1 MQRLAALVCLLVA
14 LAGCAPARGEPAPF
28 SQWAAVVVAG
38 DDHASHTARLT
49 ETFDNARR
57 DIAADLVAR
66 GFSAANL
73 RQFSLRPELYPD
85 TKPAKADP
93 QSIYDGLRDLASHA
107 PGGCLVYFTSH
118 GRRSGLVVGDA
129 LIPPSVMSSMID
141 SACTGRPTVVIVSA
155 CFSGVFVPAL
165 KGPDRMILTAARRDR
180 SSFGCGESDRYPFF
194 DDCLLRAWP
203 SAADFPALGPLV
215 TACVAA
221 REAQVGA
228 KPPSEPQFWVAKDF
242 VAPPFPRPSG

>member
-1 MQRLAALVCLLVA
+1 VQRLAALVCLLVA

-93 QSIYDGLRDLASHA
+93 QSIFDGLRDLASRA
-107 PGGCLVYFTSH
+107 TGGCLV
-118 GRRSGLVVGDA
+118 
-129 LIPPSVMSSMID
+129 
-141 SACTGRPTVVIVSA
+141 
-155 CFSGVFVPAL
+155 
-165 KGPDRMILTAARRDR
+165 
-180 SSFGCGESDRYPFF
+180 
-194 DDCLLRAWP
+194 
-203 SAADFPALGPLV
+203 
-215 TACVAA
+215 
-221 REAQVGA
+221 
-228 KPPSEPQFWVAKDF
+228 
-242 VAPPFPRPSG
+242 